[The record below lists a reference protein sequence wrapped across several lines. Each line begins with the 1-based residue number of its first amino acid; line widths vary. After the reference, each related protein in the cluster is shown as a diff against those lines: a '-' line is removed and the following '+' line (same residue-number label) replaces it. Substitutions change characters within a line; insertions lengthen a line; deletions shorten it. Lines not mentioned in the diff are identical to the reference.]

1 MTGLDNGL
9 IITYFNN
16 GMTGRDNGL
25 IITYVNNG
33 MTGHENGLT
42 ITYAVT
48 TRPSYVKESPTYVI
62 MELITYVE

>member
-16 GMTGRDNGL
+16 GMTGHD
-25 IITYVNNG
+25 
-33 MTGHENGLT
+33 NGLT

-48 TRPSYVKESPTYVI
+48 TRSYYLIKESPTYVI